1 MATHNSKIWKSQDF
15 AQEQPASQKNPPT
28 HHEDC
33 CNVGDFY
40 SGGMFLRVNC
50 SSVKA
55 GRGLQPE
62 SNGKGGSL
70 RRSVPRLQ
78 TLGDIL

>member
-1 MATHNSKIWKSQDF
+1 MVTHNSKIWKSQDF
-15 AQEQPASQKNPPT
+15 IQEPASQKDPLT

-40 SGGMFLRVNC
+40 SWGMLVRVNC
-50 SSVKA
+50 SSIKA
-55 GRGLQPE
+55 RRGLQPE
-62 SNGKGGSL
+62 SIGKGGSL

-78 TLGDIL
+78 TLGDLL